1 MEQGAVRPW
10 LASPQMVGSGG
21 EHWLQLPQFTPRG
34 NVLPWIVDFSLV
46 HLVEGGCP
54 GKRQGDA
61 LQGTS
66 EPGSLE
72 AGTRPQRP
80 GPWQAFLH
88 V

>member
-1 MEQGAVRPW
+1 MSRE
-10 LASPQMVGSGG
+10 
-21 EHWLQLPQFTPRG
+21 T
-34 NVLPWIVDFSLV
+34 
-46 HLVEGGCP
+46 
-54 GKRQGDA
+54 GKRQRDA

-66 EPGSLE
+66 EPGNLE